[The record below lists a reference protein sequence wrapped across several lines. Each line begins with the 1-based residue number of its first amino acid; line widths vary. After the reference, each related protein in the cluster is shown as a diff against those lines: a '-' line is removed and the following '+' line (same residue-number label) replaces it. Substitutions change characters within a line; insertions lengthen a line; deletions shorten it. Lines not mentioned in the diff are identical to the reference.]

1 MINANRSETGFLLG
15 VEKST
20 FSFCVVVVL
29 GSVRIRYGTLFGANC
44 PEKEKI
50 MSENSVA
57 VANKVQ
63 VVDVHGVVHFLRQG
77 QPLADLMRSI
87 REN

>member
-1 MINANRSETGFLLG
+1 
-15 VEKST
+15 
-20 FSFCVVVVL
+20 
-29 GSVRIRYGTLFGANC
+29 
-44 PEKEKI
+44 
-50 MSENSVA
+50 MSESTVA
-57 VANKVQ
+57 VANNIQ